1 MKAVILT
8 IGTEILMGELLDTNS
23 VYLASELPKYGI
35 TLKKAISIGD
45 VLEEI
50 QNSLHQELHS
60 SDIVI
65 TTGGMGPTSDDLTRE
80 AIAEYCEEKMAV
92 DEEQLNTLKQLF
104 QNRGQQ
110 MPSTNIKQAF
120 LIPSASAIPNSK
132 GTAPG
137 WLVKKNGKIIVAMPG
152 PPAELLNM
160 WNNHVVPSL
169 KSLVDG
175 DVFFTRN
182 IKSFGIS
189 EGELDEKFSHLFGLD
204 NPFLGIYSKQDG
216 IHLRLIAHSKDIT
229 GAQKLIDPIEK
240 EIVQSIGDSIWGFD
254 DDTPA
259 HKLMNLLTEKRLQLN
274 IWEGFTN
281 GLIAH
286 NLSEAAGNDQSGFQ
300 SYVPIESH
308 GANVDKKNVFFENPG
323 AFVTL
328 ESNYELEERNT
339 LATIEVTYGDL
350 SITHHARYKEVTTR
364 VKQRVANQAIL
375 KTIELIN
382 ISH

>member
-80 AIAEYCEEKMAV
+80 AIAGYCEEKMTV

-175 DVFFTRN
+175 DVFITRN

-350 SITHHARYKEVTTR
+350 SITHHTRYKEVTTR